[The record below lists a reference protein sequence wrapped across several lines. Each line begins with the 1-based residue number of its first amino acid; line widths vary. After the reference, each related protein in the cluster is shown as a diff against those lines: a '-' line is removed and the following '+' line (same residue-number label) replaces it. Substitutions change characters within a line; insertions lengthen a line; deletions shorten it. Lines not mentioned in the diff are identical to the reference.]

1 MCLDRL
7 SNMPDPNVANR
18 TLFHGDNLDFLR
30 AMDSECIDLIATDP
44 PFNTSR
50 NRSGTAGS
58 YEDNWKW
65 LEEGKPKPDQWLW
78 ESVVHEHWLEE
89 IRDVNNSLF
98 DAIETT
104 RKVHSDGAAAY
115 LCFMAVR
122 LLEMHRVLKPTGTI
136 YLHCDYTANAYLRLI
151 MDAIFG
157 DKNFRNEIIWC
168 YSGGGIPKNDFPRKH
183 DTIFRYTKGAKYT
196 FHVERKPYKDNTQQV
211 GIHSTYSGPDN
222 RIDLDR
228 GTPVTDWWADVP
240 TVTGWNP
247 ERTGSPDQKPL
258 LLYERLIRASTDK
271 GDWVLDPFSGCAT
284 TPIAAERLGRKW
296 IGIDRRTDA
305 EAHVLNRLL
314 ATTGRAAD
322 AKFIPFDDDGNPDT
336 EKLDK
341 ARKLVVDLGFTYTSE
356 LPVATGET
364 STAPYLRQVAGVPSR
379 RRNRFTYAEMKSILI
394 ELFGPRCW
402 GCDFMA
408 PDTKAHSADQ
418 FLELDHVTPVA
429 GGGGSELTNRALLC
443 RPCNRTK
450 SDTQTI
456 VWLRQ
461 QAGYATGRRRGSR
474 HEIDLEIARLR
485 LEEYLQ
491 D

>member
-1 MCLDRL
+1 
-7 SNMPDPNVANR
+7 MPEPNVANR

-30 AMDSECIDLIATDP
+30 AMDAECIDLIATDP

-65 LEEGKPKPDQWLW
+65 LPSGAPKPDQWRW
-78 ESVVHEHWLEE
+78 ESLVHEHWLEE
-89 IRDVNNSLF
+89 IRDVNVSLF
-98 DAIETT
+98 
-104 RKVHSDGAAAY
+104 KVIDTARDVKGEGAAAF
-115 LCFMAVR
+115 LCFLGVR

-136 YLHCDYTANAYLRLI
+136 YLHCDHTANSYIRNV
-151 MDAIFG
+151 MDAVFG
-157 DKNFRNEIIWC
+157 EKNFRNELVWC
-168 YSGGGIPKNDFPRKH
+168 YSGGGIPKNDYPRKH
-183 DTIFRYTKGAKYT
+183 DTIFRYTKSGKYKFNVT
-196 FHVERKPYKDNTQQV
+196 RKPYKENTQQV

-228 GTPVTDWWADVP
+228 GTPLTDWWADIP

-258 LLYERLIRASTDK
+258 MLYERIVKASTDK

-284 TPIAAERLGRKW
+284 TPIAAENLGRNW

-314 ATTGRAAD
+314 STKGRVSD
-322 AKFIPFDDDGNPDT
+322 SKFIPFDDDGNPDPD
-336 EKLDK
+336 KLTT
-341 ARKLVVDLGFTYTSE
+341 ARELVSDLGFTFTSD
-356 LPVATGET
+356 LPIPTEPPEN
-364 STAPYLRQVAGVPSR
+364 APYLQQIEGVPTR
-379 RRNRFTYAEMKSILI
+379 RRNRFTYAQMKAILI

-402 GCDFMA
+402 GCAFVA
-408 PDTKAHSADQ
+408 PEDTHSHSVDR
-418 FLELDHVTPVA
+418 FLELDHVTPIS
-429 GGGGSELTNRALLC
+429 GGGSHDLSNRALLC
-443 RPCNRTK
+443 RPCNGDK
-450 SDTQTI
+450 SDTRTI

-461 QAGYATGRRRGSR
+461 QAGYATGRKQGTR

-485 LEEYLQ
+485 IEEHVRGLGE
-491 D
+491 